1 VRINYFAWF
10 QRSSEERSRKAKI
23 LGWVEDDMVADSK
36 GPGVCVATFALSAQ
50 KPRNVAGAAGSVPWE
65 AHVCRLAVW

>member
-1 VRINYFAWF
+1 MRINYFAWF

-36 GPGVCVATFALSAQ
+36 GPGVCVATSALGAQ

-65 AHVCRLAVW
+65 AHVCRLAV